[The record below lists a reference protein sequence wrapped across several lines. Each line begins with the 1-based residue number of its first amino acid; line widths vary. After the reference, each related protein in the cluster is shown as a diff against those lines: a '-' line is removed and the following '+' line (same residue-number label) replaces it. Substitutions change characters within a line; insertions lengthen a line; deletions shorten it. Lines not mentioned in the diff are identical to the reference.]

1 MLGAL
6 LSGQVAGTMVHTGLY
21 PVPGSDGFLGTALL
35 TTLEEDF
42 ENQAVE
48 KVVGWLYLYPASK

>member
-1 MLGAL
+1 
-6 LSGQVAGTMVHTGLY
+6 MVHTGLY

-35 TTLEEDF
+35 TTLEESYF

-48 KVVGWLYLYPASK
+48 KVIGSLLVTQPVSSWTG